1 MKHLLTKTLAI
12 LLAVTVI
19 TALGMSALA
28 EAQTVSATATGMGT
42 VKVELTVEDGQITAA
57 VVDTS
62 NETAGYGLEIA
73 DALAQQIL
81 SVQSAEIDGISG
93 STITSAAVRTAT
105 AQALAAA
112 GVAAER
118 RQMTPGVYV
127 GVARGWRAQ

>member
-112 GVAAER
+112 GVADR
-118 RQMTPGVYV
+118 KSVV
-127 GVARGWRAQ
+127 